1 MTLTRYTRGSGVML
15 LCDVALGNTLVSHV
29 AKPALDPAVDFQ
41 RGWLPRLCGMRSF
54 DSLTAEDKGASGAVR
69 VPEYVVYSS
78 EQVLPRYVLVVRKT

>member
-1 MTLTRYTRGSGVML
+1 ML

-29 AKPALDPAVDFQ
+29 TKPALDPAVDFQ

-54 DSLTAEDKGASGAVR
+54 DSLTATDRFKGALRA
-69 VPEYVVYSS
+69 PEYVVYSS

>member
-1 MTLTRYTRGSGVML
+1 MTLARYTRGSGVML

-54 DSLTAEDKGASGAVR
+54 DSLTATDKGAVR